1 MKNNKGITLIAL
13 VITVILMLILVGVVV
28 TGTRDGKIF
37 DYAGKA
43 ISQTELSSII
53 EELKTKGLLKGKEN
67 LNGTLSTVLGSNYSK
82 YDSTFKVV
90 NGELIYTGDD
100 ENIIQTLLG
109 IGQGEGT
116 IQNASAICA
125 VKGHNFKPANYLNPK
140 MCTRCGQTEGTKLAA
155 TEPHPDQENSND
167 IGIGTDGELVNL
179 DNWSYQLVSRT
190 WKLTGYKGAYSE
202 QGEIEGKV
210 PQVIN
215 DINVTSMA
223 ATFNGNTNLKIA
235 PEIPTTVQS
244 MDSTF
249 KGCTALTKAP
259 LIPYGVINVS
269 YTFQNC
275 TSLTT
280 LPEEFSLPDTVSGR
294 IIGLFSGCSSLKEL
308 PNTFRVPAQVNSM
321 FSWFNGC
328 INLEKLPEGFTISD
342 NVSELLRTF
351 YNCQK
356 LTELPDSF
364 RLPSK
369 ANSLGYM
376 FYGSGI
382 TKLPEGFTIPEGC
395 TDMGNMFDSCIS
407 LQSLP
412 NSFRIP
418 STMKN
423 MSMAFER
430 CSTLSQLPDGF
441 ALPEGLTNMNSAFY
455 RCSNLK
461 NIPENFMIPESATN
475 FGRAFWSCPTLEGT
489 IIIKG
494 NPSTY
499 DFCFS
504 SVATSGDGLTVKYTE
519 KCTNIDAIMA
529 TVSPG
534 ANITFEQIT
543 LESSAKKR

>member
-13 VITVILMLILVGVVV
+13 VMTVILMLILAGVVV
-28 TGTRDGKIF
+28 TGIVNKGLFNNAVLAVKKSEIF
-37 DYAGKA
+37 
-43 ISQTELSSII
+43 SII
-53 EELKTKGLLKGKEN
+53 ESVESKGLLVGKKN
-67 LNGTLSTVLGSNYSK
+67 LNGKLSEVIKKDYTK
-82 YDSTFKVV
+82 YDSIFKVV
-90 NGELIYTGDD
+90 NGELVYTGD
-100 ENIIQTLLG
+100 NPKIVGYLLELG
-109 IGQGEGT
+109 KGEES
-116 IQNASAICA
+116 IEIASSICA
-125 VKGHNFKPANYLNPK
+125 VKGHNYKPANYLNPK
-140 MCTRCGQTEGTKLAA
+140 MCTRCGQTEGIKLSA

-275 TSLTT
+275 TSLVT

-308 PNTFRVPAQVNSM
+308 PSTFRVPAQVNSV

-328 INLEKLPEGFTISD
+328 TNLEKLPEGFTISD

-351 YNCQK
+351 YNCKK

-364 RLPSK
+364 RLPLK
-369 ANSLGYM
+369 ANSVAYM
-376 FYGSGI
+376 FSGSGI

-395 TDMGNMFDSCIS
+395 TDMSSMFDSCTS

-412 NSFRIP
+412 NSFTIP
-418 STMKN
+418 STMKS
-423 MSMAFER
+423 MSMAFEY
-430 CSTLSQLPDGF
+430 CSTLSRLPDGF
-441 ALPEGLTNMNSAFY
+441 ALPEGLTNLYSTFY
-455 RCSNLK
+455 KCSNLK
-461 NIPENFMIPESATN
+461 NVPENFVIPESATN
-475 FGRAFWSCPTLEGT
+475 FGRTFWCCPTLEGT

-499 DFCFS
+499 DYCFS
-504 SVATSGDGLTVKYTE
+504 SVATSGNGLTVKYTE

-529 TVSPG
+529 TVSAG
-534 ANITFEQIT
+534 ANITFEEIT
-543 LESSAKKR
+543 LESSTKKR